1 VMNTYKEQGIRFG
14 DGHDDDRLSV
24 SP

>member
-1 VMNTYKEQGIRFG
+1 VMNTYKNRGIEFTDR
-14 DGHDDDRLSV
+14 DDDDRLSV